1 MYQWRPLLSRPR
13 GAFGSGAAAVES
25 AADSGFDRRAVVLV
39 CWWVWMVVRF
49 VCVIRVIRVPVC
61 PCAPVCPVCV
71 PAPLGVL
78 VPVPVQTKTP
88 GGAGTGI
95 GTVRYTRT
103 GYLSDHRELYSTYAH
118 GGLESN
124 DLRRRTGC
132 HGRVS
137 YRWLRSA
144 DRIRI
149 LRPRSALT
157 RITRIR
163 TRSPKQ
169 RSIFVPKTRPYLWV
183 PLCALFLRRARYR
196 RTSV

>member
-1 MYQWRPLLSRPR
+1 MPPEERSSRLYQWRPLLSRPR

-137 YRWLRSA
+137 DPFVRRDSA
-144 DRIRI
+144 KRCRGSDRKRKVN
-149 LRPRSALT
+149 PAQSEEDNN
-157 RITRIR
+157 
-163 TRSPKQ
+163 
-169 RSIFVPKTRPYLWV
+169 
-183 PLCALFLRRARYR
+183 
-196 RTSV
+196 